1 MNYILFEDQNSKFLD
16 PFSLTHP
23 LFELRCGMYNNL
35 ERVINC
41 LKEDDELILIVR
53 EEIQELVRF
62 KYPAYNVNPKFIPKG
77 IFLNAS
83 CIWNES
89 LLSRI
94 NNGKVYVKND
104 IVVSAN
110 LDDEIHIEKL
120 NDFLNTSMQIHSSID
135 IGYIKYLWDAIYQ
148 GHEQI
153 KLDFNFFSNQK
164 LGFIHSSVIIEND
177 ESVFIGDDSFIGAGS
192 VLDATNG
199 PIVIDKNVYID
210 IGSLIKGPVYIGANS
225 VVNPGSKLRG
235 NVVLGPVCKVGG
247 EIEDSIIQGFSNKQ
261 HDGFLGHSYICE
273 WVNLGANTNNSNL
286 KNNYGKIRFSIPG
299 KEIKTEKQFIGVM
312 IGDYSKTGIST
323 MFNTGTY
330 VGVGVNIFGGGFQ
343 DKIIES
349 FKWGKNDVT
358 DLDKFLATCN
368 ITKSRRNR
376 TLHQSEKKLL
386 SSIYKKNNIFS

>member
-1 MNYILFEDQNSKFLD
+1 M
-16 PFSLTHP
+16 
-23 LFELRCGMYNNL
+23 
-35 ERVINC
+35 
-41 LKEDDELILIVR
+41 
-53 EEIQELVRF
+53 
-62 KYPAYNVNPKFIPKG
+62 
-77 IFLNAS
+77 
-83 CIWNES
+83 
-89 LLSRI
+89 
-94 NNGKVYVKND
+94 
-104 IVVSAN
+104 
-110 LDDEIHIEKL
+110 
-120 NDFLNTSMQIHSSID
+120 
-135 IGYIKYLWDAIYQ
+135 
-148 GHEQI
+148 
-153 KLDFNFFSNQK
+153 
-164 LGFIHSSVIIEND
+164 
-177 ESVFIGDDSFIGAGS
+177 
-192 VLDATNG
+192 
-199 PIVIDKNVYID
+199 IDKNVYID

-261 HDGFLGHSYICE
+261 HDGFLGHSYVCE

-330 VGVGVNIFGGGFQ
+330 VGVGANIFGGGFQ